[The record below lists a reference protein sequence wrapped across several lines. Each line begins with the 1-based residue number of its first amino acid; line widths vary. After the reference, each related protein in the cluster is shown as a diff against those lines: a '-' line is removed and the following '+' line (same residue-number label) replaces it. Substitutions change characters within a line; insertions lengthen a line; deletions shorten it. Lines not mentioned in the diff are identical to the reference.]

1 VGFNVGSEMRIFI
14 SITKIKIKKIGKD
27 GFECARVNIQLNV
40 IFFVKNSKLEM
51 KFKSTLGYP

>member
-27 GFECARVNIQLNV
+27 GFECARVNIT
-40 IFFVKNSKLEM
+40 IECHFFCE
-51 KFKSTLGYP
+51 KFQIGNEV